1 MKFLPVII
9 LFISSVTLANE
20 DPCERT
26 DYPVTTVKEFKT
38 LADNSFPSVYRQ
50 DNNSKVTVTVLKLK
64 SIIEKEMRSHRPYLK
79 KAKEHLLSSLQK
91 LSTTESINEK
101 ELWLNASNMNSEEQ
115 QVASHVMAGIQEA
128 FVIALFTESA
138 FVEVNNQP
146 IKKLQVR
153 FLEGVDE
160 AITTHEHNKVKN
172 IRFVSDNTLIFQKCW
187 LAK

>member
-1 MKFLPVII
+1 
-9 LFISSVTLANE
+9 
-20 DPCERT
+20 
-26 DYPVTTVKEFKT
+26 
-38 LADNSFPSVYRQ
+38 
-50 DNNSKVTVTVLKLK
+50 
-64 SIIEKEMRSHRPYLK
+64 
-79 KAKEHLLSSLQK
+79 
-91 LSTTESINEK
+91 
-101 ELWLNASNMNSEEQ
+101 MNSEEQ

-160 AITTHEHNKVKN
+160 TITTHEYNKVKN
-172 IRFVSDNTLIFQKCW
+172 IRFESGNTLVFQKCW